1 MRSNN
6 EIRNKIDELMEK
18 IKNITDSDEKEA
30 LYNQIDALLW
40 VIGDT
45 SGKPI

>member
-1 MRSNN
+1 MKSYN
-6 EIRNKIDELMEK
+6 EIRSKIDELMEK
-18 IKNITDSDEKEA
+18 AENITDSDEKEA

-40 VIGDT
+40 VIGDM